1 MDEDTKTEETQSISA
16 EEVEKPLDKMT
27 AKELRE
33 VAAKIPGVAGV
44 HAMKKEQL
52 LKTVKEHR
60 GIKDEKPVKK
70 KKTKREK
77 KGSTRRELKAKIIE
91 LKQKKNAAREAK
103 DARQVH
109 ILRRRISR
117 MKKMTRKVAQ
127 G

>member
-1 MDEDTKTEETQSISA
+1 MDEDTKTEETQSISD

-33 VAAKIPGVAGV
+33 VAAKIPGVTGV

-60 GIKDEKPVKK
+60 GIKDEKPVKT

-77 KGSTRRELKAKIIE
+77 RGSTRSELKAKIIE

>member
-1 MDEDTKTEETQSISA
+1 MDEDTITEETQSISD

-33 VAAKIPGVAGV
+33 VAAKIPGVTGV

-60 GIKDEKPVKK
+60 GIKDEKAVKK

-77 KGSTRRELKAKIIE
+77 KGSTRSELKAKIIE

>member
-16 EEVEKPLDKMT
+16 GADEKPLDKMT

-33 VAAKIPGVAGV
+33 VAAEIPGVTGV
-44 HAMKKEQL
+44 HAMKKEEL

-60 GIKDEKPVKK
+60 GIKDEKPLKK
-70 KKTKREK
+70 KKTKKDK
-77 KGSTRRELKAKIIE
+77 KESSRSELKTKIIE
-91 LKQKKNAAREAK
+91 LKKQKSLAREAK
-103 DARQVH
+103 DARQVQ

>member
-1 MDEDTKTEETQSISA
+1 MDEDTKTEETQGISA

-33 VAAKIPGVAGV
+33 VAAKIPGVTGV
-44 HAMKKEQL
+44 HAMKKEEL

-70 KKTKREK
+70 KKTKKEK
-77 KGSTRRELKAKIIE
+77 KGSTRSELKTKIIE
-91 LKQKKNAAREAK
+91 LKQQKNAAREAK

-117 MKKMTRKVAQ
+117 MKKMTRKAAQ

>member
-1 MDEDTKTEETQSISA
+1 MDEEIKTEEPQSTSA

-33 VAAKIPGVAGV
+33 VAAQIPDVTGV
-44 HAMKKEQL
+44 HAMKKEEL
-52 LKTVKEHR
+52 LKIVKEHR

-70 KKTKREK
+70 KRIK
-77 KGSTRRELKAKIIE
+77 KEGLSRSELKAKIID
-91 LKQKKNAAREAK
+91 LKKQKYKAREAK
-103 DARQVH
+103 DTRRIN